1 MSGTANEPT
10 DTPLKPESAEATLT
24 TQTTQTVDGPDA
36 QLKPSAMRGPEFRYG
51 IGVALILLVVAVLNL
66 AVRHGPGAPKHPQ
79 TGLAIVGLVAA
90 LAVFPVLLTRN
101 RFIAPFA
108 AVIAAFFVTLPS
120 GPNSVKS
127 VHVLAIVFPLVYA
140 LVLTQRQ
147 RKLAMAAARSKAAS
161 RQAAGAAGSSSSAS
175 PRGGRRRKSEPMAV
189 GPSANRRYTPPKAKK
204 VRR

>member
-1 MSGTANEPT
+1 MSGTADERAE
-10 DTPLKPESAEATLT
+10 TPLESE
-24 TQTTQTVDGPDA
+24 TVETGHRANGADAPDA

-51 IGVALILLVVAVLNL
+51 VAVALILLVVAVLNL

-90 LAVFPVLLTRN
+90 LAVFPILLTRN

-161 RQAAGAAGSSSSAS
+161 RQAAGASGSSASAS
-175 PRGGRRRKSEPMAV
+175 PRGGRRRKSEPTAA

-204 VRR
+204 ARR